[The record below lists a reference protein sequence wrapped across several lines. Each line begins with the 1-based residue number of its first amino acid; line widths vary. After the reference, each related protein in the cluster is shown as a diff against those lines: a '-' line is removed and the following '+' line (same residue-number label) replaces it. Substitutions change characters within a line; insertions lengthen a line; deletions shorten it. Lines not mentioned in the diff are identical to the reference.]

1 MKLYEKYRWRVYF
14 DLNDL
19 FQGGLEFDSLHKNK
33 TRTACMLCSHSAA
46 LVSAYRKRRK
56 LLVISITAV
65 SEKLNKVQFI
75 KCAIDHQNLMPM
87 ALLHWV
93 LFPRWEWP
101 FLNWW
106 KRNRDCVGDGQLI
119 FHSLGCIESCLYIY
133 IYIWYVLFSFWSA
146 VCACK
151 LASKSTIEDIKCI
164 EPAHLEMP
172 IQTFLAT

>member
-133 IYIWYVLFSFWSA
+133 MICIVFLLER
-146 VCACK
+146 CMC
-151 LASKSTIEDIKCI
+151 LQISKQVNNRRYKVHRTRPSWNAHPNLSGNIK
-164 EPAHLEMP
+164 
-172 IQTFLAT
+172 